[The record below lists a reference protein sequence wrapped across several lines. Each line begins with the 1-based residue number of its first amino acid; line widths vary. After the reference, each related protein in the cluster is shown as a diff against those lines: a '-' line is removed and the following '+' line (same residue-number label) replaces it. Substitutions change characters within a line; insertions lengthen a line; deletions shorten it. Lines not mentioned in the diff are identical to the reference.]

1 MADIEISLQ
10 ESSKHDSDI
19 SLNDSDVG
27 GVQSVHSDR
36 GAITDPPQRKG
47 GIEQVIEDHPQAA
60 PAEPPKGGIEQVH
73 DENLERNSTK

>member
-10 ESSKHDSDI
+10 ELSRQDIDI

-27 GVQSVHSDR
+27 GLQSVHSDR
-36 GAITDPPQRKG
+36 GAITDPPPRKG
-47 GIEQVIEDHPQAA
+47 GIAEVIEDHPQAA

-73 DENLERNSTK
+73 DINLKRNSTK